1 MSYNKIGG
9 GSIEDQVLVFLI
21 LLPASLCDLHRYRV
35 PNVIICIGLA
45 LSLYRKIWQY
55 GIWGVWYFSIGCL
68 VPFVVCF
75 IFYLLHMF
83 GAGDIKL
90 FSIIFSYYTI
100 EYGVRVMIVSLLAGA
115 FFSVSKMLLQRSFFR
130 RFRHLS
136 QYVKKLAAGE
146 TVTVYYDLKKCGD
159 EGVIP
164 FTICITLAVII
175 CMAGK

>member
-1 MSYNKIGG
+1 MNHNKIGG
-9 GSIEDQVLVFLI
+9 GSIEDLVLIFLI
-21 LLPASLCDLHRYRV
+21 LLPASLYDLRCYRV
-35 PNVIICIGLA
+35 PNAVICMGLA
-45 LSLYRKIWQY
+45 LSLCRNLWQY
-55 GIWGVWYFSIGCL
+55 GIWGAWYFSFECL

-100 EYGVRVMIVSLLAGA
+100 EHGVKVMILSLLAGA
-115 FFSVSKMLLQRSFFR
+115 LFSVSKMLLHRSFLR
-130 RFRHLS
+130 RFRHFS

-146 TVTVYYDLKKCGD
+146 TPTAYYDLKKCGD

-175 CMAGK
+175 CMGD